1 LETSGGYYAFVKPG
15 DKQFRRPPKTN
26 PPPPAA
32 SATRSL
38 RARLKLKA
46 RIGFTR
52 SAAPAI

>member
-26 PPPPAA
+26 PAPPAA

-38 RARLKLKA
+38 RARLKLKS